1 MDEKL
6 NKITIDFLEMLNGM
20 NLEDIEQIKAEWLN
34 ELADKKSKFKD
45 YESAKCRLPRLLT
58 QQGLTTIERVD
69 DAG

>member
-45 YESAKCRLPRLLT
+45 YESAKNY
-58 QQGLTTIERVD
+58 VN
-69 DAG
+69 AV

>member
-34 ELADKKSKFKD
+34 ELADKKCKFKD
-45 YESAKCRLPRLLT
+45 YESAKNYRLPAYMT
-58 QQGLTTIERVD
+58 
-69 DAG
+69 

>member
-45 YESAKCRLPRLLT
+45 YESAKNYANAVCDVAITRSKKK
-58 QQGLTTIERVD
+58 QAV
-69 DAG
+69 A

>member
-6 NKITIDFLEMLNGM
+6 DKITIDFLEMLNGM

-45 YESAKCRLPRLLT
+45 YESAKN
-58 QQGLTTIERVD
+58 
-69 DAG
+69 

>member
-6 NKITIDFLEMLNGM
+6 NKITIDFLEMLNGI

-45 YESAKCRLPRLLT
+45 YESAKNYVNAVCDVAITRAKKK
-58 QQGLTTIERVD
+58 QAV
-69 DAG
+69 A

>member
-6 NKITIDFLEMLNGM
+6 DKITIDFLEMLNGM

-45 YESAKCRLPRLLT
+45 YESAKNY
-58 QQGLTTIERVD
+58 VD
-69 DAG
+69 AVCDVAIIRAKKKQAVA

>member
-45 YESAKCRLPRLLT
+45 YESAKNYGNAVCDVAITRAKKK
-58 QQGLTTIERVD
+58 QAV
-69 DAG
+69 A